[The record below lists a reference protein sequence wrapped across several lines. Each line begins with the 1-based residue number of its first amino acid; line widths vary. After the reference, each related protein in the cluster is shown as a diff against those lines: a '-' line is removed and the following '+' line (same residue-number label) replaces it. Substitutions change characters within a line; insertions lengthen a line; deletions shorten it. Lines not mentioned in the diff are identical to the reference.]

1 MLWLTAVC
9 VSHSLANTPFRAAH
23 APLEIAKS
31 NHLGVGVDIVD
42 MRQDSAS
49 VIVATLMMP
58 RLRVAGVSDGDC
70 RSASLEVARIVTSN
84 VGKTV
89 GILLFGL
96 SNQRRRLRGP

>member
-1 MLWLTAVC
+1 MPWLTAGC

-42 MRQDSAS
+42 MRRDSAR

-58 RLRVAGVSDGDC
+58 RLRVADGN
-70 RSASLEVARIVTSN
+70 AEIAEAHH
-84 VGKTV
+84 
-89 GILLFGL
+89 
-96 SNQRRRLRGP
+96 RRLPESSPPTLVRL